1 MVENL
6 EAKIMVTKKAQEAST
21 IIVWCI
27 VLMGL
32 TLLIGVVAGEVRVK
46 PVEST
51 ITQDT
56 VIMSPRDFQA
66 LLNRLEPSQAIE
78 EDMRVEDLHLS
89 VACSE
94 IIQAD

>member
-1 MVENL
+1 
-6 EAKIMVTKKAQEAST
+6 MVTKKAQEAST

-78 EDMRVEDLHLS
+78 EDGRIGAKTVEKWERVYGNQSAERTF
-89 VACSE
+89 E
-94 IIQAD
+94 R